1 MDKSFAFKG
10 TINPL
15 KIITHPIETIENLK
29 EKKNGSIFSA
39 TIILAL
45 FTVAEIILTVT
56 KGFIFNTAR
65 IQDFNI
71 FMVLARS
78 LFLVLLFV
86 VANWALCTLLDGEGR
101 VIDIYISTCYCLI
114 PLVIIRFIEVV
125 CSNLLTADEYV
136 FVGMIDIC
144 FTLWFLALIIFALKT
159 IHNYTLTKTI
169 LNAIATVIGMAI
181 IFFIGF
187 LFIVLCQ
194 QLYIFFATII
204 TEIIMR

>member
-15 KIITHPIETIENLK
+15 KIVTHPIETIENLK

-45 FTVAEIILTVT
+45 FTIAEIILTVT
-56 KGFIFNTAR
+56 KGFIFNNDR

-86 VANWALCTLLDGEGR
+86 LANWALCTLLDGEGR
-101 VIDIYISTCYCLI
+101 IIDIYISTCYCLI
-114 PLVIIRFIEVV
+114 PLVVIRFIEVV

-144 FTLWFLALIIFALKT
+144 FTMWFLALILFALKT

-194 QLYIFFATII
+194 QLYIFIATIV
-204 TEIIMR
+204 TELIMR

>member
-15 KIITHPIETIENLK
+15 NIITHPIETIENLK

-45 FTVAEIILTVT
+45 FTIAEVILTVT
-56 KGFIFNTAR
+56 KGFIFNTDR

-204 TEIIMR
+204 TELIMR

>member
-15 KIITHPIETIENLK
+15 KIITHPIETIESLK

-45 FTVAEIILTVT
+45 FTIAEIILTVT

-204 TEIIMR
+204 TELIMR

>member
-114 PLVIIRFIEVV
+114 PLVIIRFIEVI

>member
-10 TINPL
+10 TINPFN
-15 KIITHPIETIENLK
+15 IITHPIDTIESLK
-29 EKKNGSIFSA
+29 EKKNGSVFSA
-39 TIILAL
+39 TIILL
-45 FTVAEIILTVT
+45 IFTFSEILLTVT
-56 KGFIFNTAR
+56 KGFIFNSAR

-101 VIDIYISTCYCLI
+101 MLDIYIATCYCLLPI
-114 PLVIIRFIEVV
+114 VASKFIEVI

-136 FVGMIDIC
+136 FVGMLSVC
-144 FTLWFLALIIFALKT
+144 FSGWFIILLLFSLKT

-169 LNAIATVIGMAI
+169 LNALATVVGMII

-194 QLYIFFATII
+194 QLYIFFATIY

>member
-1 MDKSFAFKG
+1 MDKAFAFKG

-29 EKKNGSIFSA
+29 EKKNGSIYYA

-45 FTVAEIILTVT
+45 FTIAEIILDVT
-56 KGFIFNTAR
+56 KGFIFNTSR

-71 FMVLARS
+71 VMVLARS
-78 LFLVLLFV
+78 LFMVLLFV

-101 VIDIYISTCYCLI
+101 LIDIYISTCYCLI
-114 PLVIIRFIEVV
+114 PLVVIRFVEIV

-136 FVGMIDIC
+136 FVGMISTA
-144 FTLWFLALIIFALKT
+144 FTIWFLCLILFALKT

-169 LNAIATVIGMAI
+169 FNALMTVVGMAI
-181 IFFIGF
+181 IFFIAF
-187 LFIVLCQ
+187 LFIVLIQ
-194 QLYIFFATII
+194 QLYIFFATIA